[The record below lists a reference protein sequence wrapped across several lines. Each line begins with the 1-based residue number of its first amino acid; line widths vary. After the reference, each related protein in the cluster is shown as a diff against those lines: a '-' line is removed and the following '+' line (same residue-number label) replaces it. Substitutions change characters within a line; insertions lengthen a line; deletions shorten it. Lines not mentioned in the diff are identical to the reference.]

1 MKEDEFKASELS
13 VKAQV
18 SRDGPPLVFLVWKP
32 HVTRLFTDVK
42 ALVKWVAW
50 PAKTPTGEAFRDWLA
65 QYGYERPGKKEVA
78 DTTKTII

>member
-1 MKEDEFKASELS
+1 
-13 VKAQV
+13 
-18 SRDGPPLVFLVWKP
+18 
-32 HVTRLFTDVK
+32 LFTDVK

-78 DTTKTII
+78 DTTKTIT

>member
-1 MKEDEFKASELS
+1 MKEDEFKASGLS

-18 SRDGPPLVFLVWKP
+18 SRDGPPLVFIAWKP
-32 HVTRLFTDVK
+32 HVTGLFTDVK

-65 QYGYERPGKKEVA
+65 QYGYERPDKKEVA